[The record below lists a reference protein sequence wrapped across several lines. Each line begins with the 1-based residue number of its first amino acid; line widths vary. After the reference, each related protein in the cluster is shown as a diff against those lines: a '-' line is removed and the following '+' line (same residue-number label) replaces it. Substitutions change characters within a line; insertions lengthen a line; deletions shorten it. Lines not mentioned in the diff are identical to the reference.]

1 MQCLEDSKRKRRL
14 RAGMKHCRVLL
25 VAGLLLVSGS
35 VAAIIT
41 QTERTQPDDQKIATL
56 HGSWVVIRGSS
67 RATNPPQNSGDLGRP
82 GGTAASAA
90 GTQGGSDA
98 FFVRLEYHN
107 AGENSHKFWEL
118 RVRMGRAYRRWGRIE
133 GYGRP
138 ATQQSKPYTHTSD
151 AEAME
156 VHIAETLR
164 KVNRGYVVTRGTL
177 EIGGDYPC

>member
-67 RATNPPQNSGDLGRP
+67 RATNPPQNS
-82 GGTAASAA
+82 
-90 GTQGGSDA
+90 
-98 FFVRLEYHN
+98 
-107 AGENSHKFWEL
+107 
-118 RVRMGRAYRRWGRIE
+118 
-133 GYGRP
+133 
-138 ATQQSKPYTHTSD
+138 
-151 AEAME
+151 
-156 VHIAETLR
+156 
-164 KVNRGYVVTRGTL
+164 
-177 EIGGDYPC
+177 